1 MAYISKRDKQREKER
16 QNATKNR
23 RELIEAG
30 FSRRDLIKMGL
41 IASSGMLIPKRGL
54 SARARDPYARIPL
67 DNPESPP
74 TTPWVVE
81 MPRLQVATP
90 VTLNPAPQRIAN
102 TAAGEAPRAD
112 HQRWDEFA
120 ARFGAPV
127 TYQNLAA
134 QTSGHILHPQLPSQT
149 LFSYNG
155 LVPGPLFHAFYN
167 QRVVVRFRNNL
178 PLVGF
183 NGFGRGEITTH
194 LHNGHT
200 ASESDGFPTDF
211 YAAPKYKDQ
220 HYPNIRA
227 GYDQFHATAGDHR
240 ETLNTLWYHD
250 HRLDFTAQN
259 TYKGLAG
266 MYILFDEL
274 DNNNENA
281 GPPAFGLPS
290 GEFDVPIVFQDR
302 VFDEDNGRLFF
313 DNFNTDGI
321 LGDKF
326 LANGK
331 IQPFFRVRPRKYRFR
346 WLNAGPSRFYQFF
359 IRDKTT
365 NQDIPFTVIAND
377 GNLLPTPA
385 LNQTSV
391 RIAVAERIDVVVDFS
406 GREGHDIVL
415 QNRLEQ
421 EDGRGPTG
429 DILPPN
435 EAMENIKFK
444 VELPFNGDNSRV
456 PAAFRP
462 SPPLEA
468 VANERTWRFDRSGG
482 NWTINNKIFDED
494 EVRATIIQGTAERW
508 ILQNNSGGWE
518 HPVHIHFEEFQM
530 LERDG
535 ATPPLVERGRK
546 DVARLGRNGTI
557 KLFMRFRD
565 FVGRYPM
572 HCHNTIHEDHA
583 MMLRWDI
590 VQP

>member
-1 MAYISKRDKQREKER
+1 MAYISKRDRRREKER
-16 QNATKNR
+16 RNATKNR

-41 IASSGMLIPKRGL
+41 IASSGMLIPKKGL

-67 DNPESPP
+67 DDPESPP
-74 TTPWVVE
+74 TDPWLEE
-81 MPRLQVATP
+81 MPRLQLAPTVA
-90 VTLNPAPQRIAN
+90 LNPAPQRVAN
-102 TAAGEAPRAD
+102 IAAGEAPRAD

-120 ARFGAPV
+120 ARFGPPV
-127 TYQNLAA
+127 TYQNIAA
-134 QTSGHILHPQLPSQT
+134 QTSGHILHPQLPPQT

-155 LVPGPLFHAFYN
+155 QVPGPLFRAFYN
-167 QRVVVRFRNNL
+167 QRVVVRYRNNL
-178 PLVGF
+178 PLIGF
-183 NGFGRGEITTH
+183 DGFGRGEISTH

-200 ASESDGFPTDF
+200 PSESDGFPVDF
-211 YAAPKYKDQ
+211 YAAPKYKDH

-227 GYDQFHATAGDHR
+227 GYDQFLETAGDHR

-250 HRLDFTAQN
+250 HRVDFTAQN

-281 GPPAFGLPS
+281 PPPAFGLPS

-313 DNFNTDGI
+313 DKFNLDGI

-359 IRDKTT
+359 IRDKTA
-365 NQDIPFTVIAND
+365 NQDIKFTVIAND
-377 GNLLPTPA
+377 GNLLPMPIHDQA
-385 LNQTSV
+385 SV
-391 RIAVAERIDVVVDFS
+391 RIAVAERIDVVVDFT
-406 GREGHDIVL
+406 GREGHEIIL

-421 EDGRGPTG
+421 QDGRGPTG
-429 DILPPN
+429 DILPQN
-435 EAMENIKFK
+435 EAMKNIQFR
-444 VELPFNGDNSRV
+444 VELPFNGDNSRI
-456 PAAFRP
+456 PDAFRP
-462 SPPLEA
+462 NPPLEE
-468 VANERTWRFDRSGG
+468 VAEEREWRFDRSG

-494 EVRATIIQGTAERW
+494 EVRATVIQGTAEKW

-518 HPVHIHFEEFQM
+518 HPIHIHFEEFQIRARTGG
-530 LERDG
+530 LI
-535 ATPPLVERGRK
+535 PVEGGRK
-546 DVARLGRNGTI
+546 DVARLGRNQTI
-557 KLFMRFRD
+557 QLFMRFRD

>member
-1 MAYISKRDKQREKER
+1 MAYISKRDKRREKER

-30 FSRRDLIKMGL
+30 FTRRDLIKMGL
-41 IASSGMLIPKRGL
+41 IASSGMLIPKKGL

-74 TTPWVVE
+74 TGLWEEE

-90 VTLNPAPQRIAN
+90 VTLTPAPQKVAN
-102 TAAGEAPRAD
+102 TGAGEAPRAD
-112 HQRWDEFA
+112 HQRWDEFVT
-120 ARFGAPV
+120 RFGAPV
-127 TYQNLAA
+127 TYENIAA
-134 QTSGHILHPQLPSQT
+134 QTSGHILHQDLPPQT

-155 LVPGPLFHAFYN
+155 MVPGPLFHNFYG
-167 QRVVVRFRNNL
+167 QRTIVRFRNNL
-178 PLVGF
+178 PLIGF
-183 NGFGRGEITTH
+183 DGFGRGEITTH

-200 ASESDGFPTDF
+200 PSESDGFPTDF
-211 YAAPKYKDQ
+211 YAAPKYKDH

-227 GYDQFHATAGDHR
+227 GYDQFPDTAGDHR

-250 HRLDFTAQN
+250 HRVDFTAQN

-274 DNNNENA
+274 DSNDENA
-281 GPPAFGLPS
+281 PPPAFGLPS

-313 DNFNTDGI
+313 DKFNDDGI

-346 WLNAGPSRFYQFF
+346 MLNAGPSRFYQFF

-365 NQDIPFTVIAND
+365 SQDIPFAVIAND
-377 GNLLPTPA
+377 GNLLPNPV

-391 RIAVAERIDVVVDFS
+391 RIAVAERIDIVVDFT
-406 GREGHDIVL
+406 GRTGHNIIL

-435 EAMENIKFK
+435 EAMENIKF
-444 VELPFNGDNSRV
+444 VVDLPFNGDNSRV

-462 SPPLEA
+462 NPPLEQED
-468 VANERTWRFDRSGG
+468 VTRTWRFDRSGG

-494 EVRATIIQGTAERW
+494 EVRATIIQGNAERW

-530 LERDG
+530 LTRNG
-535 ATPPLVERGRK
+535 VAPPPVERGRK
-546 DVARLGRNGTI
+546 DVARLGRNETI
-557 KLFMRFRD
+557 NLFFRFRD

-590 VQP
+590 VLP